1 MRKLWVIFLIL
12 SLILSTAFIKNS
24 TKKVEDEIFA
34 IKENLI
40 NLKKELGS
48 TKLEYN
54 YLSSA
59 DKLIE
64 FQRLYFENDFIQK
77 DINEIKIISKE
88 SNELKIKK
96 FEFKNE

>member
-12 SLILSTAFIKNS
+12 GLILSTAIIKKFN
-24 TKKVEDEIFA
+24 KKVEDEIFA

-40 NLKKELGS
+40 NLKKS
-48 TKLEYN
+48 WVQKLEYN

-64 FQRLYFENDFIQK
+64 FQRLYFENDFIK
-77 DINEIKIISKE
+77 KI
-88 SNELKIKK
+88 
-96 FEFKNE
+96 

>member
-1 MRKLWVIFLIL
+1 MRKFWVIFLIL

-96 FEFKNE
+96 FEFKNG

>member
-1 MRKLWVIFLIL
+1 MRKFWVIFLIL

>member
-1 MRKLWVIFLIL
+1 M
-12 SLILSTAFIKNS
+12 STAIIKNS

-40 NLKKELGS
+40 NLKKELG

>member
-12 SLILSTAFIKNS
+12 GLILSTAIIKNS